1 MGALYCEDK
10 EAGKVENRARE
21 FSKKMA
27 RYGDKLLDLTYPH
40 SAMFTG
46 ALEEG
51 RGRGGGREGDTEGV
65 WIVCRVPCVSVSSCM
80 SVCMT
85 SLIPSLLPS
94 SLPPSS
100 HTSPSQEEPSIDS
113 CKRPS
118 RRSRLRYCEYAAA
131 MLECFAILYR
141 PIYFHLKCHCCYTV
155 EPPYCL

>member
-1 MGALYCEDK
+1 MGGTSIGALVGALYCEDK

-65 WIVCRVPCVSVSSCM
+65 WIVCCVPYV
-80 SVCMT
+80 
-85 SLIPSLLPS
+85 
-94 SLPPSS
+94 
-100 HTSPSQEEPSIDS
+100 
-113 CKRPS
+113 
-118 RRSRLRYCEYAAA
+118 
-131 MLECFAILYR
+131 
-141 PIYFHLKCHCCYTV
+141 
-155 EPPYCL
+155 